1 MRSAGH
7 DRRCPIVLSKT
18 DHMSASRLASS
29 RAAATRACGVICLLA
44 IATNVA
50 TAQSAQPYAVQA
62 SALFTTITAGNA
74 SISGAGIEVQP
85 RYSRLYATESFG
97 ALSLGIGGQYT
108 VHAKVRDRLKIAGLF
123 AEPRWVPATGSSNL
137 FPYLSARLALQRLT
151 GVFQFAE
158 GGSTWGSAFGAGGGL
173 AVKLTRRTNLD
184 AGVQLVRQQFGTIG
198 ALTFRPFTTYTAK
211 IGISMGFTR

>member
-1 MRSAGH
+1 MR
-7 DRRCPIVLSKT
+7 VNLSPRS
-18 DHMSASRLASS
+18 HAAAIASRL
-29 RAAATRACGVICLLA
+29 CGVLGLLL
-44 IATNVA
+44 TV
-50 TAQSAQPYAVQA
+50 TPPSKAQSAQPYAVQV

-74 SISGAGIEVQP
+74 SVSGAGVELQP

-97 ALSLGIGGQYT
+97 ALSLGIGAQYS

-123 AEPRWVPATGSSNL
+123 AEPRWVPATASSTF
-137 FPYLSARLALQRLT
+137 FPYLSARLAVQHLT

-158 GGSTWGSAFGAGGGL
+158 GGSTWGSAYGAGGGL

-184 AGVQLVRQQFGTIG
+184 AGVQLVRQQFGTIRE
-198 ALTFRPFTTYTAK
+198 LTFRPFTTYTAK

>member
-1 MRSAGH
+1 MTVNSS
-7 DRRCPIVLSKT
+7 L
-18 DHMSASRLASS
+18 ASRIHPIML
-29 RAAATRACGVICLLA
+29 GVSKVLG
-44 IATNVA
+44 IAMIMSQT
-50 TAQSAQPYAVQA
+50 TSAQSAQLYAVQV
-62 SALFTTITAGNA
+62 SALFTTITAGN
-74 SISGAGIEVQP
+74 SSVSGMGIELQP
-85 RYSRLYATESFG
+85 RYSRLYASESFG

-137 FPYLSARLALQRLT
+137 FPYLSARFALQRLT

-158 GGSTWGSAFGAGGGL
+158 GGTTWGSAFGAGGGL

-198 ALTFRPFTTYTAK
+198 VLTFKPFTTYTAK
-211 IGISMGFTR
+211 IGISMGLTR

>member
-1 MRSAGH
+1 MGVNVSPRSHAVALTA
-7 DRRCPIVLSKT
+7 RW
-18 DHMSASRLASS
+18 
-29 RAAATRACGVICLLA
+29 CGVLGLLSSLSQPGQ
-44 IATNVA
+44 
-50 TAQSAQPYAVQA
+50 AQSAQPYAVQV
-62 SALFTTITAGNA
+62 SALFTTITAGNT
-74 SISGAGIEVQP
+74 SVSGAGVELQP
-85 RYSRLYATESFG
+85 RYSRLYATETFG
-97 ALSLGIGGQYT
+97 ALSLGIGAQYS

-123 AEPRWVPATGSSNL
+123 AEPRWVPATASSTL
-137 FPYLSARLALQRLT
+137 FPYLSARLAIQRLT